1 MWDLSQGQNIRG
13 KAIFITDTVNP
24 QADIQPTWK
33 CEVWVRDVDLL
44 KPGCNKN
51 SELNPFLNTKPVKQ
65 PVRMTYVHRYAIPR
79 TSQHLATCLQPI

>member
-1 MWDLSQGQNIRG
+1 MVVPSTLKICGTRH
-13 KAIFITDTVNP
+13 KAKTSDTRQSFITDTVNP

-65 PVRMTYVHRYAIPR
+65 PVRMTSTASAQACYP
-79 TSQHLATCLQPI
+79 